1 MKKVLIFTAS
11 IGGGHNEAAL
21 CLEKDFV
28 KHDFVVKKYDALL
41 EMSKSLD
48 FFVSRSYKI
57 LIDKF
62 PKVYGN
68 LYDISN
74 KEKTNKLISR
84 LVSKISKN
92 NIYNIILE
100 EKPDLIIATHCF
112 VVGVIGYLKEKNII
126 DIPIIYIVTDYE
138 VHQAYINENVDA
150 YIVSNDHIAKVLE
163 EQGIYKNKIFPYGIP
178 IKAEFLKNQEKISIK
193 ERPFRV

>member
-1 MKKVLIFTAS
+1 S
-11 IGGGHNEAAL
+11 IEN
-21 CLEKDFV
+21 
-28 KHDFVVKKYDALL
+28 
-41 EMSKSLD
+41 
-48 FFVSRSYKI
+48 R
-57 LIDKF
+57 
-62 PKVYGN
+62 
-68 LYDISN
+68 
-74 KEKTNKLISR
+74 
-84 LVSKISKN
+84 
-92 NIYNIILE
+92 IIE

-126 DIPIIYIVTDYE
+126 DIPFISIVTDYE

-193 ERPFRV
+193 ERPFRVLLMGGSFGCKEMKKVLKEISYMKGNYQVVVICGKNRELKDSIERQYYNLIK